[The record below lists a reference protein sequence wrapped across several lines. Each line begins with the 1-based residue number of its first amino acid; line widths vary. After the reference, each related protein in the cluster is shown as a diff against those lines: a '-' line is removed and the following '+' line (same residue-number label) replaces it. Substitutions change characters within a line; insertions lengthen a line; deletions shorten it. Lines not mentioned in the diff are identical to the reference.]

1 MPVTSVKGLKRMAQ
15 VSHAS
20 IPERVHRLFE
30 GLDADPQT
38 RALVAASAASEM
50 CRTLMEQ
57 GFDEL
62 HFYTMNRAE
71 LVYAVCRMLGIRDE
85 GSMEPVRDAAA

>member
-1 MPVTSVKGLKRMAQ
+1 MK
-15 VSHAS
+15 
-20 IPERVHRLFE
+20 RLFE

-50 CRTLMEQ
+50 CRTLMDQ

-71 LVYAVCRMLGIRDE
+71 LVYAVCRMLGVRE
-85 GSMEPVRDAAA
+85 QPQVEPLRGAAA